1 MPEYGHLMTFCLVS
15 LIMVLTPGPNMI
27 YLISRSM
34 CQGKQAG
41 IMSLSGVLVGFI
53 VYMLSAA
60 LGVTG
65 LLLAVPYAY
74 DSIRIAGVCYLL
86 FLAYQA
92 ITNKK
97 TLILTQDLNVVSRR
111 KLFSMGFFTNITNP
125 KIAMMYLSL
134 LPQFITPGH
143 NEFSQTL
150 VLGGMQ
156 ILISG
161 IVNLVIVL
169 TAGLAA
175 HHLINQKLWSMIQRW
190 LLSTVFGLMALNMAI
205 ARR

>member
-27 YLISRSM
+27 YLISRTM

-41 IMSLSGVLVGFI
+41 IMSLSGVLAGFI

-74 DSIRIAGVCYLL
+74 DSIRIAGACYLL

-97 TLILTQDLNVVSRR
+97 TLVLTQDLNVVSRR

-134 LPQFITPGH
+134 LPQFITPGQ

-175 HHLINQKLWSMIQRW
+175 HYIINQKVWSMIQRW

-205 ARR
+205 ERR